1 MFLKKNVGLLNFNSL
16 TMKTIKHI
24 SFIIMVFT
32 SAFFTACNSDSSS
45 TTENMA
51 DSLETDSVSID
62 EQMPDLVFQVPAPD
76 ELFALIKNSGC
87 KFKDNLM
94 NSEKSVYE
102 SKTAQE
108 LNLGIYAADL
118 AYLAA
123 FEKFQPSLKYFGKV
137 KSMSD
142 QMGLS
147 TAIGN
152 ETYSRLENNIAN
164 ADSLLDITN
173 NSYYS
178 VVQKLEESG
187 NGKTLALIMSGGWIE
202 SMYIATNLVGAYSEK
217 DPNIQRIA
225 SQKIT
230 FNNLILNLEKYKDQ
244 PEVGEQLAKF
254 VNLKAIY
261 DKVIKETLE
270 QNTVSKIDTS
280 SVVIGQK
287 SKYIF
292 TKEMFES
299 FSKEINNL
307 RNLIIKMS

>member
-1 MFLKKNVGLLNFNSL
+1 
-16 TMKTIKHI
+16 MKSIKHI
-24 SFIIMVFT
+24 SFFMMIFT
-32 SAFFTACNSDSSS
+32 ALFFTACNSDSSS
-45 TTENMA
+45 TTENVT
-51 DSLETDSVSID
+51 DSLETDTASTEV
-62 EQMPDLVFQVPAPD
+62 QMPDVVFQVPSPD

-87 KFKDNLM
+87 KFRDNLM

-123 FEKFQPSLKYFGKV
+123 FEQFQPSLKYFGKV

-142 QMGLS
+142 QIGLS
-147 TAIGN
+147 TAIGSD
-152 ETYSRLENNIAN
+152 TYSRLEKNISN
-164 ADSLLDITN
+164 SDSLLDITN

-187 NGKTLALIMSGGWIE
+187 NGNTLALIMSGGWVE
-202 SMYIATNLVGAYSEK
+202 SMYIATNLVGKYSDK

-225 SQKIT
+225 SQQAT
-230 FNNLILNLEKYKDQ
+230 FNNLIQNLEKHKDQ
-244 PEVGEQLAKF
+244 PEIAEQLTKF
-254 VNLKAIY
+254 EKIKSIY
-261 DKVIKETLE
+261 DQVKKEVVD
-270 QNTVSKIDTS
+270 QNTAIKADTTS
-280 SVVIGQK
+280 IVIGQK

-307 RNLIIKMS
+307 RSLIIKMS